1 MIFRL
6 KDVSHIAVRG
16 LELELHFNDTSSHMR
31 RFASVDEMIEEMKWW
46 QFRSEALDYSNS
58 PQLSALMP
66 SGLAT
71 AALYS
76 SMSS

>member
-1 MIFRL
+1 MIFSL

-16 LELELHFNDTSSHMR
+16 LEMELHFNDTSSHMR
-31 RFASVDEMIEEMKWW
+31 RFASVDEMIEEMEWW
-46 QFRSEALDYSNS
+46 QFRSGTLDCPNS
-58 PQLSALMP
+58 PQLPPLVP
-66 SGLAT
+66 SGT